1 MSEYDDAGYIKR
13 NIGVKAESAS
23 RAQERD
29 SSSHRTNHRV
39 DSIIIPDAVVDS
51 SRDYDLTLPRS
62 EAGQT
67 NNLQLSASQTR

>member
-1 MSEYDDAGYIKR
+1 MSEYDDAGYMKR
-13 NIGVKAESAS
+13 NIELRAESVS
-23 RAQERD
+23 RVQERD

-62 EAGQT
+62 ETGQT
-67 NNLQLSASQTR
+67 NNLNLSASQTR